1 MVGTSALQAQCLTN
15 TSQTQTFNSYIAS
28 CRTNSD
34 TVRANN
40 LFSPSINDFKNTFT
54 QMRAEF
60 DNLLIAGD
68 NAAAIASLTG
78 STTSEANNQLNELT
92 KKKDMTIAEMK
103 QLRAKIEASD
113 RTFLDTVM
121 SGPNEKQNAPSLQDV
136 ALLIFW
142 FGWIVITVTIVAVR
156 WTSPGGGWRA
166 GLFTLGLMAL
176 VTLCVYAVLLQ
187 VA

>member
-1 MVGTSALQAQCLTN
+1 MVGTSALQAQCLAN
-15 TSQTQTFNSYIAS
+15 TSQTQTFNSYIQS

-40 LFSPSINDFKNTFT
+40 LFSPAINEFKNTFT

-60 DNLLIAGD
+60 DNLLIAGN

-78 STTSEANNQLNELT
+78 ATTAEANGQLSELS
-92 KKKDMTIAEMK
+92 KKKDMTLAEIK
-103 QLRAKIEASD
+103 NLRTQIEASD
-113 RTFLDTVM
+113 RTFLDKVM
-121 SGPNEKQNAPSLQDV
+121 SGPFEKQTAPSLQDV
-136 ALLIFW
+136 ALIIFW
-142 FGWIVITVTIVAVR
+142 FGWLVVTVTIVAVR

-176 VTLCVYAVLLQ
+176 VTLCVYAVILQ

>member
-1 MVGTSALQAQCLTN
+1 
-15 TSQTQTFNSYIAS
+15 
-28 CRTNSD
+28 
-34 TVRANN
+34 
-40 LFSPSINDFKNTFT
+40 
-54 QMRAEF
+54 MRAEF

-78 STTSEANNQLNELT
+78 STTSEANTQLSELT
-92 KKKDMTIAEMK
+92 KKKDMSIAEMK

-166 GLFTLGLMAL
+166 GFFTLGLMAL
-176 VTLCVYAVLLQ
+176 VTLCVYAILVQ

>member
-68 NAAAIASLTG
+68 NAAAIANLTG
-78 STTSEANNQLNELT
+78 ASTAEANTQLSELT
-92 KKKDMTIAEMK
+92 KKKDMTMAEIK
-103 QLRAKIEASD
+103 HLRTQVEASD

-121 SGPNEKQNAPSLQDV
+121 NGPNEKESAPSLQDV

-142 FGWIVITVTIVAVR
+142 FGWLVVTVTIVTMR

-166 GLFTLGLMAL
+166 GVFTLGLMAL
-176 VTLCVYAVLLQ
+176 VTLCVYAILLQ